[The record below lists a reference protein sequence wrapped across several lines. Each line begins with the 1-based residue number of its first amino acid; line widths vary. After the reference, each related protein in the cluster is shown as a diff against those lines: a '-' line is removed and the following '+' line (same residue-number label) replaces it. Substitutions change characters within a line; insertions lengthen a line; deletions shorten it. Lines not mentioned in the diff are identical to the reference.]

1 MSFLNTKSPQLEVSD
16 RRDPFWAEF
25 GRSIDVSGRNLNIVF
40 YIDMYIINERIR
52 RGLKSVQKKIF
63 WFVEEGNPIP
73 SRGWKKE
80 WICCRYCCYKG
91 RAMQITERQMGRF
104 APAETQSNFYMNIF
118 AQRNVAP
125 NFWHDTQP
133 PSSRRRSPWTMLR

>member
-52 RGLKSVQKKIF
+52 RGLKSVQKNIYLIRR
-63 WFVEEGNPIP
+63 GGQPNPFT
-73 SRGWKKE
+73 RMKE
-80 WICCRYCCYKG
+80 R
-91 RAMQITERQMGRF
+91 
-104 APAETQSNFYMNIF
+104 MN
-118 AQRNVAP
+118 
-125 NFWHDTQP
+125 
-133 PSSRRRSPWTMLR
+133 MLPLLLL